1 MKAKIIHYAEISH
14 MSTSKKTIL
23 AGVFGNALEWYDFTA
38 YAFLA
43 PVLAEL
49 FFPAHDPS
57 VSLLMTFSVFALGFL
72 VRPLGAFLFGY
83 LGDKLGRRKALILS
97 IIVMSM
103 PTLLLG
109 LLPTYAAVGIMAPLL
124 LTILRLLQGTAVSGE
139 LTSAA
144 AYLVEHAGEDRRG
157 WAGSLVMCSAF
168 VGITLS
174 SAMVALFTEITTHE
188 QLLAWGWRLPFLFGG
203 VIGLIGLIV
212 RLKSTETHLFEQ
224 SKTAPSPETSTTFFS
239 HLAGILRH
247 QAVWLAM
254 LLTCIMAV
262 GNWFL
267 IAYFNTFLIKQVHLP
282 MREVMLTN
290 FAILCIFTLL
300 LPLIGILSDNVGR
313 KPVLKIGII
322 GFILLSYPVFWL
334 LDHGSLLTAFLGQLL
349 FAVILAFIAAII
361 PTALA
366 ELFQVRT
373 RNSGMA
379 LGYNFSLALFGGT
392 APLIAIALVAHTGN
406 HFAPAY
412 YLILC
417 ALVSLVALS
426 QLRESFRDKL
436 I

>member
-1 MKAKIIHYAEISH
+1 MA
-14 MSTSKKTIL
+14 TSKKTML

-43 PVLAEL
+43 PILAEI
-49 FFPAHDPS
+49 FFPAHDPFI
-57 VSLLMTFSVFALGFL
+57 SLLMTFSVFALGFL
-72 VRPLGAFLFGY
+72 ARPFGALLFGY
-83 LGDKLGRRKALILS
+83 LGDSLGRRKALIIS
-97 IIVMSM
+97 IIVMSL
-103 PTLLLG
+103 PTFLLG
-109 LLPTYAAVGIMAPLL
+109 LLPTYATIGIMAPIL

-144 AYLVEHAGEDRRG
+144 AYLVEHAGENRRG

-174 SAMVALFTEITTHE
+174 SAMITLFTETTTHE
-188 QLLAWGWRLPFLFGG
+188 HLLSWGWRLPFLLGG
-203 VIGLIGLIV
+203 IIGLAGLII
-212 RLKSTETHLFEQ
+212 RLRSAETHLFEQ
-224 SKTAPSPETSTTFFS
+224 SKILESGETSTTVFA
-239 HLAGILRH
+239 HLTGILRH
-247 QAVWLAM
+247 KAVWLAM

-262 GNWFL
+262 GNWFF
-267 IAYFNTFLIKQVHLP
+267 IAYFNTFLTKQVNLP
-282 MREVMLTN
+282 IREVMLIN
-290 FAILCIFTLL
+290 FIILCLFTLL
-300 LPLIGILSDNVGR
+300 LPLLGMLSDNVGR

-322 GFILLSYPVFWL
+322 GFILLSYPIFWL
-334 LDHGSLLTAFLGQLL
+334 LNHGSIITAFAGELL
-349 FAVILAFIAAII
+349 FAVILAFIVAVI

-392 APLIAIALVAHTGN
+392 APLIALALVARTGN

-417 ALVSLVALS
+417 ALVSLVALNR
-426 QLRESFRDKL
+426 LKESFREEL